1 MFCGIVYIAGII
13 YTVPKTKN
21 KPTTGEFFKMKII
34 EKIKNK
40 ADCLYENRQPV
51 IAFTG
56 DSVTQGCFELYVKE
70 KGVVKPIFNSLE
82 SYAEKVKRV
91 FALLF
96 PEANITIVNAGISGN
111 HARTGSKRLKT
122 DVLKFNPDL
131 TVVCY
136 GLNDSNDKAE
146 GLEEY
151 KSSLRKIFEDLK
163 NAGSEVIFMTPN
175 MSTDRIDYSIKEE
188 EIQKAAER
196 VSKTVNEGWLEKY
209 IEEAKSVCKEEDIPV
224 CDCYSLWK
232 KLDESGIDITRLLS
246 NKLNH
251 PIKEMHWMFAYEL
264 VKTMF
269 N

>member
-1 MFCGIVYIAGII
+1 
-13 YTVPKTKN
+13 
-21 KPTTGEFFKMKII
+21 MKII

-40 ADCLYENRQPV
+40 VNGLYEYSQPV
-51 IAFTG
+51 IVFTG

-70 KGVVKPIFNSLE
+70 EGVVKPIFNSSE
-82 SYAEKVKRV
+82 CYAEKVKKI

-96 PEANITIVNAGISGN
+96 PETNITIINAGISGN
-111 HARTGSKRLKT
+111 HASTGSKRLSQ

-146 GLEEY
+146 GLEVY
-151 KSSLRKIFEDLK
+151 KSSLRKIFTDLK
-163 NAGSEVIFMTPN
+163 STGSEIIFMTPN
-175 MSTDRIDYSIKEE
+175 MCTDRIDYSIKEK
-188 EIQKAAER
+188 EIQNAASR
-196 VSKTVNEGWLEKY
+196 VVKTVSEGWLEKY
-209 IEEAKSVCKEEDIPV
+209 IEEAKKVCIEENIPV
-224 CDCYSLWK
+224 CDCYSIWK
-232 KLDESGIDITRLLS
+232 KLETSGVDITSILS

-264 VKTMF
+264 VKMMF